1 MKKFPSI
8 LFALLIIS
16 IYSFAQVEKGDLAPD
31 FSLKD
36 DQGNEWSSSDFF
48 GKKVVVVYFYPAAMT
63 GGCTKQA
70 CSFRDD
76 KAKLDA
82 LDAMVIGI
90 SGDEVGNLKYF
101 KEAHSL
107 NFPLLSDPNGEI
119 AKQFGVPIKD
129 GGSIVR
135 NIGGNDITLDRG
147 VTTSRWTF
155 VIDNNRRIAY
165 INTSVD
171 AAADSQNTIDVIEN
185 L

>member
-1 MKKFPSI
+1 MKKFPSL
-8 LFALLIIS
+8 LFAGLIIS
-16 IYSFAQVEKGDLAPD
+16 MVSYAQVEKGDPAPD
-31 FSLKD
+31 FILKD
-36 DQGNEWSSSDFF
+36 DQGKAWSSSDFF

-76 KAKLDA
+76 KSKLDA

-101 KEAHSL
+101 KEAHEL

-119 AKQFGVPIKD
+119 AKKFGVPIKD

-155 VIDNNRRIAY
+155 VIDKNRKIAY
-165 INTSVD
+165 KNTNVD
-171 AAADSQNTIDVIEN
+171 AAADSQTAIEVIEQ